1 MIYNIFKEVIK
12 INTFPNFYK
21 CTNTTD
27 NFFSYYIELLNKAIN
42 VFEWK
47 NVPDNIDTD
56 TLETILFR
64 CGDVA
69 FFKYNDTFYIS
80 HGNQSGELT
89 YNFTPEKY
97 LVSNPYIEKGKNFNL
112 SPDID
117 SVIIYNTP
125 ADKFISLK
133 SSFNEII
140 KRTAGILS
148 DNLSSL
154 NCLQINT
161 RVQTIVTADNSNVAK
176 SAEMKLKDLYDG
188 KPYSVITSNLAS
200 NINIDDKSNA
210 NSKNIADLI
219 DLNNYEY
226 AQYLHN
232 LGIESNE
239 NNKKSRMIVDE
250 LKDNNYE
257 CLHNL
262 HILLDS
268 RKKAVEK
275 INRLF
280 NLNISVDIKPHLKEK
295 EEKVEKEEK
304 EEKDDEY
311 SESQGQNN

>member
-1 MIYNIFKEVIK
+1 MIK

-56 TLETILFR
+56 TLETLLFR

-80 HGNQSGELT
+80 HGNQSGEMT

-125 ADKFISLK
+125 ADKYISLK

-226 AQYLHN
+226 AQYLHA

-250 LKDNNYE
+250 LKDNNFE

-295 EEKVEKEEK
+295 EEKEV
-304 EEKDDEY
+304 KDDEY
-311 SESQGQNN
+311 SESQRQNN

>member
-1 MIYNIFKEVIK
+1 M
-12 INTFPNFYK
+12 
-21 CTNTTD
+21 D

-80 HGNQSGELT
+80 HGNSSGEMT

-125 ADKFISLK
+125 ADKYISLK

-226 AQYLHN
+226 AQYLHA

-250 LKDNNYE
+250 LKDNNFE

-280 NLNISVDIKPHLKEK
+280 NLNISVDIKSHLK
-295 EEKVEKEEK
+295 EKEEK

-311 SESQGQNN
+311 SESQRQNN

>member
-1 MIYNIFKEVIK
+1 MIK

-21 CTNTTD
+21 CTNTSD

-42 VFEWK
+42 IFEWK

-80 HGNQSGELT
+80 HGNQSGEIT

-125 ADKFISLK
+125 ADKYISLK

-154 NCLQINT
+154 NCLQINA
-161 RVQTIVTADNSNVAK
+161 RVQTIVTADSSNVAK
-176 SAEMKLKDLYDG
+176 SAELKLKDMYEG
-188 KPYSVITSNLAS
+188 KPYSIITSNLAS
-200 NINIDDKSNA
+200 NISIDDKNNA
-210 NSKNIADLI
+210 QSKGISDLI

-226 AQYLHN
+226 AQFLHA

-250 LKDNNYE
+250 LKDNNFE

-280 NLNISVDIKPHLKEK
+280 NLDISVDIKPHLKEK
-295 EEKVEKEEK
+295 EE
-304 EEKDDEY
+304 EKDDEY
-311 SESQGQNN
+311 SESQRQNN

>member
-1 MIYNIFKEVIK
+1 MIK

-80 HGNQSGELT
+80 HGNSSGELT

-97 LVSNPYIEKGKNFNL
+97 LVTNPYIEKGKNFNL

-125 ADKFISLK
+125 VDKYISLK

-226 AQYLHN
+226 AQYLHA

-280 NLNISVDIKPHLKEK
+280 NLNISVDIKPHSK
-295 EEKVEKEEK
+295 EK

-311 SESQGQNN
+311 SESQRQNN

>member
-1 MIYNIFKEVIK
+1 MIK
-12 INTFPNFYK
+12 INIFPNFYK

-64 CGDVA
+64 CGDAA

-80 HGNQSGELT
+80 HGNQSGEMT

-125 ADKFISLK
+125 ADKYISLK

-226 AQYLHN
+226 AQYLHA

-295 EEKVEKEEK
+295 EEK

-311 SESQGQNN
+311 SES

>member
-1 MIYNIFKEVIK
+1 M
-12 INTFPNFYK
+12 
-21 CTNTTD
+21 
-27 NFFSYYIELLNKAIN
+27 
-42 VFEWK
+42 
-47 NVPDNIDTD
+47 
-56 TLETILFR
+56 ILFR

-80 HGNQSGELT
+80 HGNQSGEMT

-125 ADKFISLK
+125 ADKYISLK

-154 NCLQINT
+154 NCLQINA
-161 RVQTIVTADNSNVAK
+161 RVQTIVTADSSNVAK
-176 SAEMKLKDLYDG
+176 SAELKLKDMYEG
-188 KPYSVITSNLAS
+188 KPYSIITSNLAS
-200 NINIDDKSNA
+200 NISIDDKN
-210 NSKNIADLI
+210 NVQSKGITDLI

-226 AQYLHN
+226 AQFLHA

-250 LKDNNYE
+250 LKDNNFE

-280 NLNISVDIKPHLKEK
+280 NLDISVSIKQHLR
-295 EEKVEKEEK
+295 EKEEK

-311 SESQGQNN
+311 SESQR

>member
-1 MIYNIFKEVIK
+1 MLYNIFKEVIK

-80 HGNQSGELT
+80 HGNQSGEMT

-125 ADKFISLK
+125 ADKYISLK

-226 AQYLHN
+226 AQYLHA

-280 NLNISVDIKPHLKEK
+280 NLDISVDIKPHLKEK
-295 EEKVEKEEK
+295 EEK

-311 SESQGQNN
+311 SEGQRQNN

>member
-1 MIYNIFKEVIK
+1 MIK

-21 CTNTTD
+21 CTNTSD

-47 NVPDNIDTD
+47 NVPENIDTD
-56 TLETILFR
+56 TLETMLFR

-80 HGNQSGELT
+80 HGNSSGEIT

-112 SPDID
+112 SPDIE

-125 ADKFISLK
+125 ADKYITLK

-200 NINIDDKSNA
+200 NINIDDKSNT
-210 NSKNIADLI
+210 NSKNISDLI

-226 AQYLHN
+226 AQYLHA

-280 NLNISVDIKPHLKEK
+280 NLDISVDIKPHLK
-295 EEKVEKEEK
+295 EKEEK

>member
-1 MIYNIFKEVIK
+1 MIK

-80 HGNQSGELT
+80 HGNSSGEMT

-112 SPDID
+112 SPDVD

-125 ADKFISLK
+125 ADKYISLK

-154 NCLQINT
+154 NCLQINA

-176 SAEMKLKDLYDG
+176 SAELKLKDMYEG
-188 KPYSVITSNLAS
+188 KPYSIITSNLAS
-200 NINIDDKSNA
+200 NISIDDKNNA
-210 NSKNIADLI
+210 QSKGISDLI

-226 AQYLHN
+226 AQYLHA

-239 NNKKSRMIVDE
+239 NNKKSRMITDE
-250 LKDNNYE
+250 LRDNNVE
-257 CLHNL
+257 CIHNM

-275 INRLF
+275 INSLF

-295 EEKVEKEEK
+295 EEKEEK
-304 EEKDDEY
+304 ENGN
-311 SESQGQNN
+311 SEGQGQNN

>member
-1 MIYNIFKEVIK
+1 MIK

-27 NFFSYYIELLNKAIN
+27 NFFSYYIEMLNKAIN

-80 HGNQSGELT
+80 HGNQSGEMT

-125 ADKFISLK
+125 VDKYISLK

-226 AQYLHN
+226 AQYLHA

-239 NNKKSRMIVDE
+239 NNKKSRMVVDE

-280 NLNISVDIKPHLKEK
+280 NLDISVDIKPHLK
-295 EEKVEKEEK
+295 EKEEK

-311 SESQGQNN
+311 SESQRQNN

>member
-1 MIYNIFKEVIK
+1 MIK

-69 FFKYNDTFYIS
+69 FFKYNNTFYIS
-80 HGNQSGELT
+80 HGNKSGEMT

-125 ADKFISLK
+125 ADKYISLK

-226 AQYLHN
+226 AQYLHA

-280 NLNISVDIKPHLKEK
+280 NLDISVDIKPHLK
-295 EEKVEKEEK
+295 EKEEK

-311 SESQGQNN
+311 SESQRQNN

>member
-1 MIYNIFKEVIK
+1 MIK

-80 HGNQSGELT
+80 HGNQSGEMT

-125 ADKFISLK
+125 ADKYISLK

-226 AQYLHN
+226 AQYLHA

-295 EEKVEKEEK
+295 EEKEEK

>member
-1 MIYNIFKEVIK
+1 MIK

-80 HGNQSGELT
+80 HGNSSGEMT

-125 ADKFISLK
+125 VDKYISLK

-226 AQYLHN
+226 AQYLHA

-239 NNKKSRMIVDE
+239 NNKKSRMVVDE

-280 NLNISVDIKPHLKEK
+280 NLDISVDIKPHLKEK
-295 EEKVEKEEK
+295 EEK

-311 SESQGQNN
+311 NESQGQNN

>member
-1 MIYNIFKEVIK
+1 MIK

-80 HGNQSGELT
+80 HGNQSGEMT

-125 ADKFISLK
+125 ADKYISLK

-226 AQYLHN
+226 AQYLHA

-239 NNKKSRMIVDE
+239 NNKKSRMVVDE
-250 LKDNNYE
+250 LKDNNFE

-280 NLNISVDIKPHLKEK
+280 NLDITVDIKPHLKEK
-295 EEKVEKEEK
+295 EEKEEK
-304 EEKDDEY
+304 ENEN
-311 SESQGQNN
+311 SEGQGQNN

>member
-1 MIYNIFKEVIK
+1 MIK

-80 HGNQSGELT
+80 HGNQSGEMT

-117 SVIIYNTP
+117 SVVIYNTP
-125 ADKFISLK
+125 ADKYIYLK

-226 AQYLHN
+226 AQYLHA

-239 NNKKSRMIVDE
+239 NNKKSRMVVDE

-280 NLNISVDIKPHLKEK
+280 NLNISVDIKSHLK
-295 EEKVEKEEK
+295 EKEEK

-311 SESQGQNN
+311 SKSQRQNN

>member
-1 MIYNIFKEVIK
+1 MIK

-80 HGNQSGELT
+80 HGNQSGEMT

-125 ADKFISLK
+125 ADKYISLK

-226 AQYLHN
+226 AQYLHA

-295 EEKVEKEEK
+295 EEK

-311 SESQGQNN
+311 SESQRQNN

>member
-1 MIYNIFKEVIK
+1 MIK

-80 HGNQSGELT
+80 HGNQSGEMT

-117 SVIIYNTP
+117 SIIIYNTP
-125 ADKFISLK
+125 ADKYISLK

-226 AQYLHN
+226 AQYLHA

-275 INRLF
+275 INKLF
-280 NLNISVDIKPHLKEK
+280 NLDISVDIKPHLKEK
-295 EEKVEKEEK
+295 EEK

-311 SESQGQNN
+311 SES

>member
-1 MIYNIFKEVIK
+1 MIK

-80 HGNQSGELT
+80 HGNQSGEMT

-125 ADKFISLK
+125 ADKYISLK

-226 AQYLHN
+226 AQYLHA

-239 NNKKSRMIVDE
+239 NNKKSRMVVDE

-280 NLNISVDIKPHLKEK
+280 NLDISVDIKPHLKEK
-295 EEKVEKEEK
+295 EEK

-311 SESQGQNN
+311 NESQGQNN

>member
-1 MIYNIFKEVIK
+1 MIK

-80 HGNQSGELT
+80 HGNQSGEMT

-125 ADKFISLK
+125 ADKYISLK

-176 SAEMKLKDLYDG
+176 SAEMKLKDLYEG

-226 AQYLHN
+226 AQFLHA

-239 NNKKSRMIVDE
+239 NNKKSRMVVDE

-280 NLNISVDIKPHLKEK
+280 NLDISVDIKPHLKEK
-295 EEKVEKEEK
+295 EEKED
-304 EEKDDEY
+304 KDDEY
-311 SESQGQNN
+311 SESQRQNN

>member
-1 MIYNIFKEVIK
+1 MIK

-80 HGNQSGELT
+80 HGNQSGEMT

-125 ADKFISLK
+125 ADKYISLK

-226 AQYLHN
+226 AQYLHA

-280 NLNISVDIKPHLKEK
+280 NLDISVDIKPHLKEK
-295 EEKVEKEEK
+295 EEK

-311 SESQGQNN
+311 NESQRQNN

>member
-1 MIYNIFKEVIK
+1 MIK

-69 FFKYNDTFYIS
+69 CFKYNDTFYIS
-80 HGNQSGELT
+80 HGNQSGEMT

-125 ADKFISLK
+125 ADKYISLK

-161 RVQTIVTADNSNVAK
+161 RVQSIVTADNSNVAK

-226 AQYLHN
+226 AQYLHA

-280 NLNISVDIKPHLKEK
+280 NLDITVDIKPHLK
-295 EEKVEKEEK
+295 EKEEK

-311 SESQGQNN
+311 SES

>member
-1 MIYNIFKEVIK
+1 MIK

-80 HGNQSGELT
+80 HGNQSGEMT

-125 ADKFISLK
+125 ADKYISLK
-133 SSFNEII
+133 SAFNEII

-200 NINIDDKSNA
+200 NINIDDKSNV

-226 AQYLHN
+226 AQYLHA

-239 NNKKSRMIVDE
+239 NNKKSRMVVDE
-250 LKDNNYE
+250 LKDNNFE

-280 NLNISVDIKPHLKEK
+280 SLNISVDIKPHLK
-295 EEKVEKEEK
+295 EKEEK

>member
-1 MIYNIFKEVIK
+1 MIK

-69 FFKYNDTFYIS
+69 FFKHNDTFYIS
-80 HGNQSGELT
+80 HGNQSGEMT

-125 ADKFISLK
+125 ADKYISLK

-226 AQYLHN
+226 AQYLHA

-239 NNKKSRMIVDE
+239 NNKKSRMVVDE

-280 NLNISVDIKPHLKEK
+280 NLSISVDIKPHLKEK
-295 EEKVEKEEK
+295 EEKEG
-304 EEKDDEY
+304 KDDEY
-311 SESQGQNN
+311 SESQRQNN

>member
-1 MIYNIFKEVIK
+1 MIK

-80 HGNQSGELT
+80 HGNQSGEMT

-125 ADKFISLK
+125 ADKYISLK

-226 AQYLHN
+226 AQYLHA

-239 NNKKSRMIVDE
+239 NNKKSRMVVDE

-257 CLHNL
+257 CSHNL

-295 EEKVEKEEK
+295 EEK

-311 SESQGQNN
+311 SESQRQNN

>member
-1 MIYNIFKEVIK
+1 MIK

-80 HGNQSGELT
+80 HGNQSGEIT

-125 ADKFISLK
+125 ADKYISLK

-154 NCLQINT
+154 NCLQINA
-161 RVQTIVTADNSNVAK
+161 RVQTIVTADSSNVAK
-176 SAEMKLKDLYDG
+176 SAELKLKDMYEG
-188 KPYSVITSNLAS
+188 KPYSIITSNLAS
-200 NINIDDKSNA
+200 NISIDDKNNA
-210 NSKNIADLI
+210 QSKGISDLI

-226 AQYLHN
+226 AQFLHA

-250 LKDNNYE
+250 LKDNNFE

-280 NLNISVDIKPHLKEK
+280 NLDISVDIKPHLKEK
-295 EEKVEKEEK
+295 EE
-304 EEKDDEY
+304 EKDDEY
-311 SESQGQNN
+311 SESQRQNN

>member
-1 MIYNIFKEVIK
+1 MIK

-80 HGNQSGELT
+80 HGNQTGEMT

-125 ADKFISLK
+125 ADKYISLK

-226 AQYLHN
+226 AQYLHA

-295 EEKVEKEEK
+295 EEKED
-304 EEKDDEY
+304 KDDEY
-311 SESQGQNN
+311 SESQRQNN

>member
-1 MIYNIFKEVIK
+1 MIK

-80 HGNQSGELT
+80 HGNQSGEMT

-117 SVIIYNTP
+117 CVIIYNTP
-125 ADKFISLK
+125 VDKYISLK

-226 AQYLHN
+226 AQYLHA

-239 NNKKSRMIVDE
+239 NNKKSRMVVDE

-280 NLNISVDIKPHLKEK
+280 NLDISVDIKQYLKEK
-295 EEKVEKEEK
+295 EEKEEKEK

-311 SESQGQNN
+311 SESQRQNN

>member
-1 MIYNIFKEVIK
+1 MIK
-12 INTFPNFYK
+12 INTLPNFYK

-80 HGNQSGELT
+80 HGNSSGEIT

-125 ADKFISLK
+125 ADKYISLK

-226 AQYLHN
+226 AQYLHA

-280 NLNISVDIKPHLKEK
+280 NLDISVDIKSHLK
-295 EEKVEKEEK
+295 EKEEK

-311 SESQGQNN
+311 SESQRQNN

>member
-1 MIYNIFKEVIK
+1 MIK

-47 NVPDNIDTD
+47 NMPDNIDTD

-80 HGNQSGELT
+80 HGNSSGEMT

-112 SPDID
+112 SPDVD

-125 ADKFISLK
+125 ADKYISLK

-154 NCLQINT
+154 NCLQINA

-176 SAEMKLKDLYDG
+176 SAELKLKDMYEG
-188 KPYSVITSNLAS
+188 KPYSIITSNLAS
-200 NINIDDKSNA
+200 NISIDDKNNA
-210 NSKNIADLI
+210 QSKGISDLI

-226 AQYLHN
+226 AQYLHA

-239 NNKKSRMIVDE
+239 NNKKSRMVVDE
-250 LKDNNYE
+250 LKDNNFE
-257 CLHNL
+257 CIHNL

-268 RKKAVEK
+268 RKKAAAEADGF
-275 INRLF
+275 R
-280 NLNISVDIKPHLKEK
+280 
-295 EEKVEKEEK
+295 
-304 EEKDDEY
+304 
-311 SESQGQNN
+311 

>member
-1 MIYNIFKEVIK
+1 MIK

-42 VFEWK
+42 IFEWK
-47 NVPDNIDTD
+47 NIPDNIDTD

-69 FFKYNDTFYIS
+69 FFKVNDTFYIS
-80 HGNQSGELT
+80 HGNQSGEMT

-117 SVIIYNTP
+117 CVIIYNTP
-125 ADKFISLK
+125 ADKYISLK

-176 SAEMKLKDLYDG
+176 SAEMKLKDLYEG

-226 AQYLHN
+226 AQYLHA

-280 NLNISVDIKPHLKEK
+280 NLDISVDIKPYLK
-295 EEKVEKEEK
+295 EKEEK

-311 SESQGQNN
+311 SESQRENN

>member
-1 MIYNIFKEVIK
+1 MIK

-80 HGNQSGELT
+80 HGNQSGEMT

-125 ADKFISLK
+125 ADKYISLK

-226 AQYLHN
+226 AQYLHA

-280 NLNISVDIKPHLKEK
+280 NLDISVDIKPHLKEK
-295 EEKVEKEEK
+295 EEKED
-304 EEKDDEY
+304 KDDEY
-311 SESQGQNN
+311 SESQRQNN

>member
-1 MIYNIFKEVIK
+1 MIK

-56 TLETILFR
+56 TLEMILFR

-80 HGNQSGELT
+80 HGNQSGEMT

-125 ADKFISLK
+125 ADKYISLK

-226 AQYLHN
+226 AQYLHA

-239 NNKKSRMIVDE
+239 NNKKSRMVVDE

-280 NLNISVDIKPHLKEK
+280 NLDISVDIKPHLK
-295 EEKVEKEEK
+295 EKEEK

-311 SESQGQNN
+311 SESQRQNN

>member
-1 MIYNIFKEVIK
+1 M
-12 INTFPNFYK
+12 
-21 CTNTTD
+21 
-27 NFFSYYIELLNKAIN
+27 
-42 VFEWK
+42 
-47 NVPDNIDTD
+47 
-56 TLETILFR
+56 ETILFR

-125 ADKFISLK
+125 ADKYISLK

-226 AQYLHN
+226 AQYLHA

-275 INRLF
+275 INKLF
-280 NLNISVDIKPHLKEK
+280 NLNISVDIKSHLKEK
-295 EEKVEKEEK
+295 DEKEEK

-311 SESQGQNN
+311 SESQRQNN

>member
-1 MIYNIFKEVIK
+1 MIK

-80 HGNQSGELT
+80 HGNQSGEIT

-125 ADKFISLK
+125 VDKYISLK

-226 AQYLHN
+226 AQYLHA

-280 NLNISVDIKPHLKEK
+280 NLNISVDIKPHLKG
-295 EEKVEKEEK
+295 KEEK

-311 SESQGQNN
+311 SEGQRQNN

>member
-1 MIYNIFKEVIK
+1 MIK

-80 HGNQSGELT
+80 HGNQSGEMT

-125 ADKFISLK
+125 ADKYISLK

-176 SAEMKLKDLYDG
+176 SAEMKLKDLYEG

-226 AQYLHN
+226 AQYLHA

-280 NLNISVDIKPHLKEK
+280 NLDISVDIKPHLKEK
-295 EEKVEKEEK
+295 EEKEV
-304 EEKDDEY
+304 KDDEY

>member
-1 MIYNIFKEVIK
+1 M
-12 INTFPNFYK
+12 
-21 CTNTTD
+21 
-27 NFFSYYIELLNKAIN
+27 
-42 VFEWK
+42 
-47 NVPDNIDTD
+47 
-56 TLETILFR
+56 
-64 CGDVA
+64 
-69 FFKYNDTFYIS
+69 
-80 HGNQSGELT
+80 
-89 YNFTPEKY
+89 
-97 LVSNPYIEKGKNFNL
+97 
-112 SPDID
+112 
-117 SVIIYNTP
+117 
-125 ADKFISLK
+125 
-133 SSFNEII
+133 
-140 KRTAGILS
+140 S

-161 RVQTIVTADNSNVAK
+161 RVQTIVTADNSIVAK

-226 AQYLHN
+226 AQYLHA

-239 NNKKSRMIVDE
+239 NNKKSRMVVDE

-280 NLNISVDIKPHLKEK
+280 NLDVSVDIKPHLKEK
-295 EEKVEKEEK
+295 EKEV
-304 EEKDDEY
+304 KDDEY
-311 SESQGQNN
+311 SESQRQNN

>member
-1 MIYNIFKEVIK
+1 MIK

-80 HGNQSGELT
+80 HGNQSGEMT

-125 ADKFISLK
+125 VDKYISLK
-133 SSFNEII
+133 SAFNEII

-226 AQYLHN
+226 AQYLHA

-239 NNKKSRMIVDE
+239 NNKKSRMVVDE

-280 NLNISVDIKPHLKEK
+280 NLDISVDIKPHLKEK
-295 EEKVEKEEK
+295 EEKEEK
-304 EEKDDEY
+304 GDEY
-311 SESQGQNN
+311 SESQRQNN

>member
-1 MIYNIFKEVIK
+1 MIK

-47 NVPDNIDTD
+47 NVPENIDTD

-112 SPDID
+112 TPDSDCI
-117 SVIIYNTP
+117 IIYNTP
-125 ADKFISLK
+125 ADKYISLK

-210 NSKNIADLI
+210 NSKNISDLI

-226 AQYLHN
+226 AQYLHA

-250 LKDNNYE
+250 LKDNNFE

-280 NLNISVDIKPHLKEK
+280 NLDISVDIKPHLK
-295 EEKVEKEEK
+295 EKEEK

-311 SESQGQNN
+311 SESQRQNN

>member
-1 MIYNIFKEVIK
+1 MIK

-80 HGNQSGELT
+80 HGNQSGEMT

-125 ADKFISLK
+125 ADKYISLK

-226 AQYLHN
+226 AQYLHA

-239 NNKKSRMIVDE
+239 NNKKSRMVVDE

-280 NLNISVDIKPHLKEK
+280 NLDISVDIKPHLK
-295 EEKVEKEEK
+295 EKEEK

-311 SESQGQNN
+311 SESQGQNSWI

>member
-1 MIYNIFKEVIK
+1 MIK

-56 TLETILFR
+56 TLETILFK

-80 HGNQSGELT
+80 HGNQSGEMT

-125 ADKFISLK
+125 ADKYISLK
-133 SSFNEII
+133 SAFNEII

-226 AQYLHN
+226 AQYLHA

-239 NNKKSRMIVDE
+239 NNKKSRMVVDE

-280 NLNISVDIKPHLKEK
+280 NLDISVDIKPHLKEK
-295 EEKVEKEEK
+295 EEKEV
-304 EEKDDEY
+304 KDDEY
-311 SESQGQNN
+311 SESQRQNN